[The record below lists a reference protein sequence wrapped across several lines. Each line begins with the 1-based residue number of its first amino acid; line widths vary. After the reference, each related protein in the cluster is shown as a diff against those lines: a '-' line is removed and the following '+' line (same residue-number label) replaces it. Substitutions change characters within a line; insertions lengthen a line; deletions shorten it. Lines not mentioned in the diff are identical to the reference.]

1 AVPGGG
7 ARLRSARLRSRAL
20 LPPRGGQ
27 ERAGSRRGPPR
38 LLLLHPDALRVGP
51 LRRLLRASVRP
62 GRACPD
68 AAGGG
73 VAPALGPADRGGRP
87 PVRGDLAL
95 RGRPH
100 PARLRARRG
109 RHLPAGGCRAL
120 SRGRGARGILSGGLG
135 PDPVQAGRPGGGG
148 VQSARAAAGD
158 RGDRSRGPPAA
169 GPRRAHGRAAG
180 LARRR
185 PDRGALRAL
194 SGPALPP
201 ARGFRYHAARG
212 DGGGAAG
219 HRLRR
224 GRRPGDGG
232 AARGRGAPDRALLRE
247 PDRGGSRRRDPA
259 LRGLR
264 PSIRAQGPAPARG
277 SLRPPAL
284 SRTDPRVPAGAG
296 GGIDAVLKAYSRLLE
311 QLMLVVDLVLVG
323 LCWLLAYWLRFHVA
337 GPPLPYQNVP
347 PLSDYLLML
356 LPILVVWSVSFHAF
370 GLYRPRRIGSHLSEA
385 VDIAKA
391 STMGVLVLVAVM
403 TFFFRGYDYSRVAIV
418 YFGLLSIGVVWFSRA
433 AFRELLRFARRR
445 GYNQRFAVV
454 VGDGELA
461 ATVVQRIR
469 ARSDVGIQV
478 LGVVGDEKDDTGG
491 VRRLGGY
498 ADLRAV
504 LDAHT
509 VDHVILA
516 LAHEDYGRLA
526 GLLDAV
532 GDEPVTIHVVPDL
545 LRFASLRGGIEQFEG
560 MPFIHLRESPLY
572 GWNQLAKRV
581 FDFAFSAVVL
591 AVIWPVLLLLAVAV
605 KSSSRGPVF
614 YRQER
619 MGLDGRRFEM
629 LKFRTMDANAESKTG
644 PVWAGRADQR
654 RTNLGAFLRR
664 LSLDELPQFWNVL
677 RGDMSVVG
685 PRPERPVFVE
695 RFRQTV
701 PGYMLRHKVKSGITG
716 WAQVNGLRGNT
727 SLEKRIQYDIEYI
740 ERWSV
745 WLDIK
750 IIAMTVVRV
759 LVDRNAY

>member
-1 AVPGGG
+1 M
-7 ARLRSARLRSRAL
+7 LR
-20 LPPRGGQ
+20 
-27 ERAGSRRGPPR
+27 
-38 LLLLHPDALRVGP
+38 
-51 LRRLLRASVRP
+51 
-62 GRACPD
+62 
-68 AAGGG
+68 
-73 VAPALGPADRGGRP
+73 
-87 PVRGDLAL
+87 
-95 RGRPH
+95 
-100 PARLRARRG
+100 
-109 RHLPAGGCRAL
+109 
-120 SRGRGARGILSGGLG
+120 
-135 PDPVQAGRPGGGG
+135 
-148 VQSARAAAGD
+148 
-158 RGDRSRGPPAA
+158 
-169 GPRRAHGRAAG
+169 
-180 LARRR
+180 
-185 PDRGALRAL
+185 
-194 SGPALPP
+194 
-201 ARGFRYHAARG
+201 
-212 DGGGAAG
+212 
-219 HRLRR
+219 
-224 GRRPGDGG
+224 
-232 AARGRGAPDRALLRE
+232 
-247 PDRGGSRRRDPA
+247 
-259 LRGLR
+259 
-264 PSIRAQGPAPARG
+264 
-277 SLRPPAL
+277 
-284 SRTDPRVPAGAG
+284 
-296 GGIDAVLKAYSRLLE
+296 AYSRLLE
-311 QLMLVVDLVLVG
+311 QLMLVADLVLVG
-323 LCWLLAYWLRFHVA
+323 LCWLLAYWLRFYVA
-337 GPPLPYQNVP
+337 GPPLPYADRGPVA
-347 PLSDYLLML
+347 DYLLML
-356 LPILVVWSVSFHAF
+356 LPILLVWSASFRAF

-385 VDIAKA
+385 VDLAKA
-391 STMGVLVLVAVM
+391 STMGVLVLVALM
-403 TFFFRGYDYSRVAIV
+403 TFFFRGYDYSRVVIV
-418 YFGLLSIGVVWFSRA
+418 YFWLLSIGVVWFSRA
-433 AFRELLRFARRR
+433 AFREGLRFARRR

-461 ATVVQRIR
+461 ATVVQRMEGR
-469 ARSDVGIQV
+469 RDVGIQV

-572 GWNQLAKRV
+572 GWNRLAKRV
-581 FDFAFSAVVL
+581 FDFLFSATVL
-591 AVIWPVLLLLAVAV
+591 AVIWPVLLLLAAAV
-605 KSSSRGPVF
+605 KVSSRGPVF

-629 LKFRTMDANAESKTG
+629 LKFRTMDADAEVRSG
-644 PVWAGRADQR
+644 PVWARPSDQR
-654 RTNLGAFLRR
+654 RTGLGAFLRR

-745 WLDIK
+745 WLDFK

>member
-1 AVPGGG
+1 MW
-7 ARLRSARLRSRAL
+7 SAS
-20 LPPRGGQ
+20 
-27 ERAGSRRGPPR
+27 
-38 LLLLHPDALRVGP
+38 
-51 LRRLLRASVRP
+51 
-62 GRACPD
+62 
-68 AAGGG
+68 
-73 VAPALGPADRGGRP
+73 
-87 PVRGDLAL
+87 
-95 RGRPH
+95 
-100 PARLRARRG
+100 
-109 RHLPAGGCRAL
+109 
-120 SRGRGARGILSGGLG
+120 
-135 PDPVQAGRPGGGG
+135 
-148 VQSARAAAGD
+148 
-158 RGDRSRGPPAA
+158 
-169 GPRRAHGRAAG
+169 
-180 LARRR
+180 
-185 PDRGALRAL
+185 
-194 SGPALPP
+194 
-201 ARGFRYHAARG
+201 FR
-212 DGGGAAG
+212 
-219 HRLRR
+219 
-224 GRRPGDGG
+224 
-232 AARGRGAPDRALLRE
+232 
-247 PDRGGSRRRDPA
+247 
-259 LRGLR
+259 
-264 PSIRAQGPAPARG
+264 
-277 SLRPPAL
+277 
-284 SRTDPRVPAGAG
+284 
-296 GGIDAVLKAYSRLLE
+296 
-311 QLMLVVDLVLVG
+311 
-323 LCWLLAYWLRFHVA
+323 
-337 GPPLPYQNVP
+337 
-347 PLSDYLLML
+347 
-356 LPILVVWSVSFHAF
+356 AF

-385 VDIAKA
+385 VDLAKA
-391 STMGVLVLVAVM
+391 STMGVLVLVALM
-403 TFFFRGYDYSRVAIV
+403 TFIFRGYDYSRVVIV
-418 YFGLLSIGVVWFSRA
+418 YFWLLSIGVVWFSRA
-433 AFRELLRFARRR
+433 AFREGLRFARRR

-461 ATVVQRIR
+461 ATVVQRMEGR
-469 ARSDVGIQV
+469 RDVGIQV

-572 GWNQLAKRV
+572 GWNRLAKRV
-581 FDFAFSAVVL
+581 FDFLFSATVL
-591 AVIWPVLLLLAVAV
+591 AVIWPVLLLLAAAV
-605 KSSSRGPVF
+605 KVSSRGPVF

-629 LKFRTMDANAESKTG
+629 LKFRTMDADAEVRSG
-644 PVWAGRADQR
+644 PVWARPSDQR
-654 RTNLGAFLRR
+654 RTGLGAFLRR

-695 RFRQTV
+695 RFRRTV

-745 WLDIK
+745 WLDFK